1 MKNKYPN
8 IPGVN
13 VDVKDGQLL
22 LAQNRS
28 ANSILIIAEANTN
41 REVPDGPIYIS
52 SEQEMIYNFGNFFYQ
67 GQVNPI
73 AIQWLTAYQNGFG
86 NIYLM
91 ALSSGDEKKKFA
103 DLYDKLF
110 GVMADLSISHVA
122 LDGFYSNKPVEGLT
136 PQDFGLESDE
146 DIPASLPAYFVRT
159 AVTAP
164 VAPSEPVNLMIED
177 SAKSQFV
184 LTIEVEDFVEGKL
197 NVEGLNHNLQEAIT
211 LGYANFEAELKLDK
225 TGNVIFK
232 SASPVVLSA
241 ADALTGADALT
252 VLGLTDVEEEIQI
265 EGNPAVLL
273 ANFAEQV
280 SQELGGTIAYIA
292 AKPPLGAD
300 LTSIKA
306 YVDDLMAQDNQI
318 SAYLQVVAGPQVG
331 ITVPGSLRTQWVSG
345 LVHYVSLVNGLM
357 PQYSPTN
364 QILPGARN
372 LRFNFSPRQLNDLI
386 GNKYVTFRSKNGQ
399 IRVVDAVT
407 TAPDLSVGQDI
418 VKSDFTRLSTL
429 RIMNHVVRRV
439 RAACD
444 DFIGSPNEFIGY
456 NGMNTAIKAVFDE
469 IIEQGI
475 ILDARYS
482 IRLGDTLDSAN
493 INITVLPQFELRT
506 VNATIALSTPDNF

>member
-1 MKNKYPN
+1 MANKYPN

-22 LAQNRS
+22 LTENRS
-28 ANSILIIAEANTN
+28 ANSILIIAEARTN
-41 REVPDGPIYIS
+41 REVPDGPVYIS
-52 SEQEMIYNFGNFFYQ
+52 SEQEMIDNFGNFFYQ

-91 ALSSGDEKKKFA
+91 ALSSGDERNKFV
-103 DLYDKLF
+103 DLYKKLF
-110 GVMADLSISHVA
+110 DVMVDLSISHIA
-122 LDGFYSNKPVEGLT
+122 LDGLYSNEIVEGLT
-136 PQDFGLESDE
+136 PEDFGVESVE

-159 AVTAP
+159 AATAP
-164 VAPSEPVNLMIED
+164 VAPSEPVNLIIED
-177 SAKSQFV
+177 SAQRQFM
-184 LTIEVEDFVEGKL
+184 LTIEGEDFVEDKL
-197 NVEGLNHNLQEAIT
+197 NVEELNNNLQEAIS
-211 LGYANFEAELKLDK
+211 LGYANFEGELKFDE
-225 TGNVIFK
+225 TGKVIFQT
-232 SASPVVLSA
+232 SSPVVLSGT
-241 ADALTGADALT
+241 DALAT
-252 VLGLTDVEEEIQI
+252 LGLTDIQEKIQI

-273 ANFAEQV
+273 ANFAKQA
-280 SQELGGTIAYIA
+280 SQELGSTIAYIA

-306 YVDDLMAQDNQI
+306 YVDDLVARDNQI
-318 SAYLQVVAGPQVG
+318 SPYLQVVAGPQVG

-439 RAACD
+439 REACE

-493 INITVLPQFELRT
+493 IDITVLPQFELRT

>member
-1 MKNKYPN
+1 MANKYPN

-13 VDVKDGQLL
+13 VNVKDGQLL
-22 LAQNRS
+22 LTENRS

-41 REVPDGPIYIS
+41 REVPDGPVYIS
-52 SEQEMIYNFGNFFYQ
+52 SEEEMINKFGNFFHK

-73 AIQWLTAYQNGFG
+73 AVQWLTAYQNGFG

-91 ALSSGDEKKKFA
+91 ALSSGDEKKKFV

-110 GVMADLSISHVA
+110 GVMADLAISHVA
-122 LDGFYSNKPVEGLT
+122 LDGLYSNEIVDGLT
-136 PQDFGLESDE
+136 PEEFGVKSNEE
-146 DIPASLPAYFVRT
+146 IPASLPAYFVRT

-164 VAPSEPVNLMIED
+164 VTPSEPVNLTIEGND
-177 SAKSQFV
+177 AGQFV
-184 LTIEVEDFVEGKL
+184 LTIEVEDFVEDKL
-197 NVEGLNHNLQEAIT
+197 NVEGLNDNLQEAIS
-211 LGYANFEAELKLDK
+211 LGYADFGAELKLDE
-225 TGNVIFK
+225 TGNVIFQ
-232 SASPVVLSA
+232 SSSPVVLS
-241 ADALTGADALT
+241 GADALT
-252 VLGLTDVEEEIQI
+252 ALGLTDIEEEIKI

-273 ANFAEQV
+273 ANYAEQV

-292 AKPPLGAD
+292 AKPPLGASLD
-300 LTSIKA
+300 SIKT
-306 YVDDLMAQDNQI
+306 YVDDLVAQDNQI

-364 QILPGARN
+364 QILPGARS

-407 TAPDLSVGQDI
+407 TAPDLRVGEDI

-439 RAACD
+439 RTACE

-493 INITVLPQFELRT
+493 IDITVLPQFELRT

>member
-1 MKNKYPN
+1 MANKYPN

-22 LAQNRS
+22 LTENRS
-28 ANSILIIAEANTN
+28 ANSILIIAEARTN
-41 REVPDGPIYIS
+41 REVPDGPVYIS
-52 SEQEMIYNFGNFFYQ
+52 SEQEMIDNFGNFFYQ

-73 AIQWLTAYQNGFG
+73 AVQWLTAYQNGFG

-91 ALSSGDEKKKFA
+91 ALSSGDAKSKFV
-103 DLYDKLF
+103 DLYEKLF
-110 GVMADLSISHVA
+110 GVMADLAISHVA
-122 LDGFYSNKPVEGLT
+122 LDGLYSNETVEGLT
-136 PQDFGLESDE
+136 PEDFGVESIE
-146 DIPASLPAYFVRT
+146 DIPASLPAHFVRT
-159 AVTAP
+159 ATTAP
-164 VAPSEPVNLMIED
+164 VAPEEPVNLVIED
-177 SAKSQFV
+177 SAQRQFV
-184 LTIEVEDFVEGKL
+184 LTIEVEDFVEDAL
-197 NVEGLNHNLQEAIT
+197 SVEGLNHNLQEAIS
-211 LGYANFEAELKLDK
+211 LGYANFEGELKLDG
-225 TGNVIFK
+225 TGKVIFQ
-232 SASPVVLSA
+232 SSSPVVLSGA
-241 ADALTGADALT
+241 KALTA
-252 VLGLTDVEEEIQI
+252 LGLTDIEEEIQI

-280 SQELGGTIAYIA
+280 SQELGGTIAYVA

-306 YVDDLMAQDNQI
+306 YVDELVARDNQI
-318 SAYLQVVAGPQVG
+318 SPYLQVVAGPQVG

-345 LVHYVSLVNGLM
+345 LVHYVALVNGLM

-407 TAPDLSVGQDI
+407 TARDLSIGQDI

-439 RAACD
+439 REACE

-493 INITVLPQFELRT
+493 IDITVLPQFELRT

>member
-1 MKNKYPN
+1 MANKYPN

-13 VDVKDGQLL
+13 VNVKDGQLL
-22 LAQNRS
+22 LTENRS
-28 ANSILIIAEANTN
+28 ANSILIIAEARTN
-41 REVPDGPIYIS
+41 REVPDGPVYIS
-52 SEQEMIYNFGNFFYQ
+52 SEQEMIDNFGNFFHK

-73 AIQWLTAYQNGFG
+73 AVQWLTAHQNGFG

-91 ALSSGDEKKKFA
+91 ALSSGEDKDKFA

-110 GVMADLSISHVA
+110 GVMADLAISHVA
-122 LDGFYSNKPVEGLT
+122 LDGLYSNEKVEGLT
-136 PQDFGLESDE
+136 PEDFGLKSDD

-159 AVTAP
+159 AETAP
-164 VAPSEPVNLMIED
+164 AAPLEPVNLTIED
-177 SAKSQFV
+177 NAQSQFV
-184 LTIEVEDFVEGKL
+184 LTIDAEDFVEDKL

-211 LGYANFEAELKLDK
+211 LGYANFEAELKLDE
-225 TGNVIFK
+225 TGNVIFQ
-232 SASPVVLSA
+232 SSSPVVLS
-241 ADALTGADALT
+241 GADALT
-252 VLGLTDVEEEIQI
+252 TLGLTDVEEEIQI

-306 YVDDLMAQDNQI
+306 YVDDLVAQDNQI
-318 SAYLQVVAGPQVG
+318 SPYLQVVAGPQVG

-345 LVHYVSLVNGLM
+345 LIHYVSLVNGLM

-407 TAPDLSVGQDI
+407 TARDLSIGEDI

-439 RAACD
+439 REACE

-493 INITVLPQFELRT
+493 IDITVLPQFELRT
-506 VNATIALSTPDNF
+506 VNATIALSTPENF